1 MNLTARLA
9 KPIAKLKSKLNS
21 DFIRNLG
28 WLGGAELINRVF
40 RLATTV
46 ILARCLSPY
55 DYGLAALVLTV
66 YEFTQVL
73 TRIGIAGKVIQADQE
88 KLESIC
94 NGAYWLNWLVCFGVF
109 VIQCVVAFPVAWFYH
124 DNQLIQPICLM
135 AIVYLITPIGRI
147 QAALIQRENRLKIT
161 AISGAIQL
169 AVGNILTAI
178 FALMGLGMWA
188 IVLPRIITAPI
199 DAIVCIY
206 NHPWRRTKGFTTER
220 WWEIFKFGVNFIVIG
235 MLATL
240 RNNLDYLIIGRF
252 LGVKELGIYF
262 FAFNAGLGISL
273 SVIQSIT
280 TALYPHI
287 CAVRSNWVEFERRYF
302 SGLKTIA
309 FIIFPLVL
317 LQSSLAPI
325 YVPII
330 FGQKWVVA
338 IPILILICLSAI
350 PRPFFLAATNLFA
363 AIDKPNLSLIGN
375 LLFTV
380 IFAIGLLIGVKWQ
393 ALGVAISV
401 LITHI
406 IFMPFFVIWAGRYVF
421 SANRSEPAKEIN

>member
-1 MNLTARLA
+1 MNLNKRLA

-40 RLATTV
+40 RLLTTV
-46 ILARCLSPY
+46 ILARCLTPY
-55 DYGLAALVLTV
+55 DYGLVALVLTV

-73 TRIGIAGKVIQADQE
+73 TRIGIAGKVIQADKE

-94 NGAYWLNWLVCFGVF
+94 NGAYWLNWVVCFGVF
-109 VIQCVVAFPVAWFYH
+109 VIQCVAAFPVAWFYH
-124 DNQLIQPICLM
+124 DNRLIMPICLM
-135 AIVYLITPIGRI
+135 GTVYLITPIGRI

-161 AISGAIQL
+161 AISGTVQL
-169 AVGNILTAI
+169 AVGNILTAV
-178 FALMGLGMWA
+178 FALLGMGMWA
-188 IVLPRIITAPI
+188 IILPRIIAAPL

-220 WWEIFKFGVNFIVIG
+220 WWEIFKFGVNFIGIG

-240 RNNLDYLIIGRF
+240 RNNLDYLIVGRF

-280 TALYPHI
+280 VALYPHL
-287 CAVRSNWVEFERRYF
+287 CAVRSNWVEFKKRYF
-302 SGLKTIA
+302 SGLKTIGS
-309 FIIFPLVL
+309 IIIPLVL
-317 LQSSLAPI
+317 LQSSLAPL
-325 YVPII
+325 YVPIV
-330 FGQKWVVA
+330 FGQKWIVA

-350 PRPFFLAATNLFA
+350 PRPFFLAATNLLA
-363 AIDKPNLSLIGN
+363 AIDKPNLSLQGN

-380 IFAIGLLIGVKWQ
+380 IFAIGLLIGVRWQ
-393 ALGVAISV
+393 AIGVAISV
-401 LITHI
+401 LVTHMLVLPLIT
-406 IFMPFFVIWAGRYVF
+406 IWATRYVF
-421 SANRSEPAKEIN
+421 GSNRGEPVKEIN